1 MKKTLLWMVLL
12 SVAVL
17 FAAGCQKSE
26 QEPPAQEE
34 QVSQTEEEMT
44 PLTPAKARPEV
55 SRAGVDAVT
64 FEPGTKPRVELQ
76 TSLGTMVLEL
86 WPDVAPVHCKNFV
99 YLAEAGFYDSVLI
112 HRVIPGFVLQS
123 GDPLGTGMGGPGYNI
138 EAEFSDKKHVKGTL
152 SMARSRDVNSAG
164 SQFFICLAPTPNLDG
179 QYTAFGQ
186 VVEGMDVVDKF
197 NQVVTV
203 PSATGEKSKPQEP
216 LYLSKATVLSK

>member
-1 MKKTLLWMVLL
+1 MKKTLFWFVLL

-17 FAAGCQKSE
+17 FALGCQKSE

-34 QVSQTEEEMT
+34 QVQKTEEETT
-44 PLTPAKARPEV
+44 PLTPAKPRPQV
-55 SRAGVDAVT
+55 TRAGVDSVT
-64 FEPGTKPRVELQ
+64 FEEGAKPRVQLE
-76 TSLGTMVLEL
+76 TTLGTMVVEL
-86 WPDVAPVHCKNFV
+86 WPDVAPLHCKNFY
-99 YLAEAGFYDSVLI
+99 YLSEMGFYDSVLI

-123 GDPLGTGMGGPGYNI
+123 GDPMGTGMGGPGYNI
-138 EAEFSDKKHVKGTL
+138 NAEFSDKKHVKGTL
-152 SMARSRDVNSAG
+152 SMARSQDVNSAG

-216 LYLSKATVLSK
+216 LYLIKATVLNK